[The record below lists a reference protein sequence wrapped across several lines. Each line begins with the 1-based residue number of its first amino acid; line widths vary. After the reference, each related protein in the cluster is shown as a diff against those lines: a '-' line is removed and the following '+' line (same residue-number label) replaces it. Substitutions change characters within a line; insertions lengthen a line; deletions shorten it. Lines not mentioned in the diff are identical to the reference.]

1 MKNILVVLATLV
13 SATGALAGTASLQ
26 VIHNSADPAAAV
38 VDVYV
43 NGDLVLDDFAF
54 REATPFLEVPSGVTL
69 EIGVAPGTSGS
80 AEDVLATF
88 PVVLERGNRYV
99 VFANGVLDP
108 AGFAANPEEL
118 GTGFSLYPLG
128 GIPARTWFGV
138 KLYAFH
144 GATDAPA
151 VDVRRR
157 TDWGSYPV
165 AGGLSYGEFAGPK
178 TLLPRDYVLDVTPA
192 GAPETVVASFD
203 APLSGLWGQV
213 VTVFA
218 SGFLSPAEN
227 QDGRAFG
234 LFAALSDGTVVALP
248 PRGRNAALQV
258 VHNAA
263 DPAAAAVDVYVNG
276 ERVLDDFAFR
286 TATPF
291 LDVPAGV
298 ELNVGIAPGTSE
310 SADDVIATF
319 PFTLEPE
326 GRYVVVANGV
336 LDPSGYAGN
345 PGGASIG
352 FDLYPLAA
360 PAEPRLNL
368 VRLLAFHGATD
379 APAVDVRVRN
389 RWFDRAVFRDLAYGE
404 AGGPALV
411 LPRQLTLDVTP
422 AGDPQTV
429 VASYL
434 ADLRGLG
441 RGAAVVVASGF
452 LDPSAN
458 GDGPSFGLYAV
469 LADGTMLALPAAPQ
483 GMEADLADKAG
494 VPLAFGLEPNYPN
507 PFNPSTTLAFNVARA
522 GRVTVDV
529 LDVRG
534 RVVRTLSDGTREPGR
549 HTLTFQGDD
558 LASGTY
564 FARIRAGDQMD
575 VRKMTLIK

>member
-13 SATGALAGTASLQ
+13 SATGVLAGTASLQ

-43 NGDLVLDDFAF
+43 NGDRVLDDFAF

-69 EIGVAPGTSGS
+69 EIGVAPGASGS
-80 AEDVLATF
+80 ADDVLAAF
-88 PVVLERGNRYV
+88 PVVLERDNRYV

-108 AGFAANPEEL
+108 AGFAANPEGL
-118 GTGFSLYPLG
+118 STGFSLYPLG
-128 GIPARTWFGV
+128 DVPARTWFGV
-138 KLYAFH
+138 KVLAFH

-157 TDWGSYPV
+157 TNWGSYTV
-165 AGGLSYGEFAGPK
+165 AGGLSYGEFAGPR
-178 TLLPRDYVLDVTPA
+178 TLWPRDYVLDVTPA

-203 APLSGLWGQV
+203 ADLSGLWGQV

-218 SGFLSPAEN
+218 SGFLSPADN

-248 PRGRNAALQV
+248 PRGRNAALQI

-263 DPAAAAVDVYVNG
+263 DPAAAAVDVYVDG

-310 SADDVIATF
+310 SADDVLATF

-336 LDPSGYAGN
+336 LDPGAYAPNPSGAG
-345 PGGASIG
+345 IG

-360 PAEPRLNL
+360 PEAPRLNL

-389 RWFDRAVFRDLAYGE
+389 RWFDRAVFENLAYGE

-411 LPRQLTLDVTP
+411 LPRTLTLDVTP
-422 AGDPQTV
+422 AGDPGTV
-429 VASYL
+429 VASYR

-458 GDGPSFGLYAV
+458 GDGAAFGLYAV
-469 LADGTMLALPAAPQ
+469 LPDGTMAALPAA
-483 GMEADLADKAG
+483 GADPHLTLADKSDA
-494 VPLAFGLEPNYPN
+494 PAAFGLEPNYPN
-507 PFNPSTTLAFNVARA
+507 PFNPSTTIAFSVPRA

-534 RVVRTLSDGTREPGR
+534 RVVRTLSDGTREAGR

-564 FARIRAGDQMD
+564 FARIRSADGMD